1 MTSTTASLLVICGTN
16 EKISGA
22 LPAWNWP
29 DYRDLT
35 SLGKSSRSKKLHEHS
50 SCDEKGNMKWGWYQY
65 ISYFPMSLNSLPE
78 WIGQTI
84 MTWPHSGD
92 CGSRKTKEKNFEHMK
107 RVMLILIWRLNV
119 VIDICWYFALPPW
132 NFGPTTVAWP
142 SWWGLWVKR
151 KF

>member
-35 SLGKSSRSKKLHEHS
+35 SLGKSTRSKKIHEQDS
-50 SCDEKGNMKWGWYQY
+50 WWWKGNSDVDIN
-65 ISYFPMSLNSLPE
+65 ISNTSQCLKIHCPSE
-78 WIGQTI
+78 IGQTI
-84 MTWPHSGD
+84 VMWPQWGIV
-92 CGSRKTKEKNFEHMK
+92 GQRKPRRRIFDYMK

-119 VIDICWYFALPPW
+119 VRDICCYFGLPPW